1 MLYKLTEASG
11 NNIIDMFKQLCI
23 LYIVLIHIQVSQ
35 NIAKV
40 IPKIGQF
47 LDYFF
52 VRDIPVYDRMVRI
65 SEGL

>member
-1 MLYKLTEASG
+1 
-11 NNIIDMFKQLCI
+11 MFKQLCI